1 MSSALLRNCLL
12 AVALIGTWGCKTAED
27 GNAIIGY
34 VEGEYIYIS
43 SPQTGLITSTTFELG
58 DIVSRGDTLFAL
70 ENELETLMY
79 EEARGRTAQARAQAE
94 NLYTGARPEELAA
107 LDAKLQE
114 AKAQLTLAQAEY
126 DRKYPLVEKEIL
138 AAAEGDA
145 LIAALT
151 RAKASVRS
159 AEEAITVAKLGGRDA
174 AKTAAEAT
182 EASAIAALRQ
192 TEWKL
197 NRRIVRATVPGA
209 VEMVFHRQG
218 EFVSTGAPVLA
229 ILPPDNIKV
238 RFFVSQELV
247 STIQLGQTV
256 QFKPDGIGEAVSAT
270 VSFIAKEAEFT
281 PPVIYSKDARQKL
294 VFMVEAHLPQGV
306 SLRPGLPVDVTL
318 K

>member
-1 MSSALLRNCLL
+1 M
-12 AVALIGTWGCKTAED
+12 WGCKTAED

-43 SPQTGLITSTTFELG
+43 SPQTGWITSTSFELG
-58 DIVSRGDTLFAL
+58 DTVSQGDTLFSL
-70 ENELETLMY
+70 DKELETLMY
-79 EEARGRTAQARAQAE
+79 EEARARTTQARAQAD

-114 AKAQLTLAQAEY
+114 AKAQLTLAQSEY
-126 DRKYPLVEKEIL
+126 DRKYPLVESEIL
-138 AAAEGDA
+138 APAEGDA

-151 RAKASVRS
+151 RAKAGVRS

-174 AKTAAEAT
+174 AKVAAEAT
-182 EASAIAALRQ
+182 EASARAALNQ
-192 TEWKL
+192 VEWKL
-197 NRRIVRATVPGA
+197 SERTITATVPGA
-209 VEMVFHRQG
+209 VEMVFHREG
-218 EFVSTGAPVLA
+218 EFVAAGTPVLA
-229 ILPPDNIKV
+229 ILPPGNIKV

-256 QFKPDGIGEAVSAT
+256 EFAVDGLAEPVSASVT
-270 VSFIAKEAEFT
+270 FIAKEAEFT
-281 PPVIYSKDARQKL
+281 PPVIYSTDARQKL